1 MLFNRQGLQQKN
13 WRMVK
18 KGKHIL
24 FGCSLFFVVGAV
36 NISGPQVTYAGDVS
50 VLETVAKQ
58 EKNSVGEEN
67 SNAAI
72 SMLEKEK
79 KTKSS
84 SNERIEK
91 ITASE
96 TVGASTAKIEVA
108 KKEVNKKE
116 LEDLV
121 AKIKKA
127 DISKKTEKSAEKLNL
142 ILSSA
147 EKTLDDLEITQEEI
161 DKEVKALKEA
171 FDKLED
177 KPKEDKKSE
186 AKEKVE
192 SKKEEKLNFE
202 KNTKE
207 KQQENTTEDVARK
220 HNEKI
225 IKVTETVT
233 EIHSIANQIN
243 YEFSDAEKEL
253 VKTAENLS
261 TARNSDK
268 NNDETIQKL
277 LKEVIYL

>member
-58 EKNSVGEEN
+58 EKNSNVGEEN
-67 SNAAI
+67 PNAGI
-72 SMLEKEK
+72 PTLEKEK
-79 KTKSS
+79 QTQSS
-84 SNERIEK
+84 SNKRTEK

-96 TVGASTAKIEVA
+96 TVGGSTVKIEVT
-108 KKEVNKKE
+108 KKKVNKKE

-225 IKVTETVT
+225 TKVTETVT
-233 EIHSIANQIN
+233 EIYSIVNQIN
-243 YEFSDAEKEL
+243 YEFSDAER
-253 VKTAENLS
+253 VS
-261 TARNSDK
+261 
-268 NNDETIQKL
+268 
-277 LKEVIYL
+277 